1 MRAVVTGGG
10 VAGSASAIA
19 LARIGAD
26 VTVYEAY
33 EDPAGPVGSYVSLAV
48 NGLRALDAL
57 GCLPQVQAAGF
68 PVARQRMWSGS
79 GRLLG
84 DVARGRRPEDELL
97 SVAIMRADL
106 VTALRTAALEAGAR
120 IVTGERLDGP
130 PNPRIADADLIVGAD
145 GIWSAT
151 RRALDPAAPEPA
163 YAGLYSVSG
172 TSGSVP
178 AGLPRDG
185 FNWIFAKRGVFI
197 FLPVPDGTVWWT
209 AQVSAAEPPANPA
222 AVGVAELA
230 ALFAT
235 EVQVTAVLREA
246 TTVRTA
252 NLGHV
257 LKPVTRRHDGRIVLI
272 GDAAH
277 PVGAGQGA
285 SIALEDAVILARH
298 LASTGTR
305 RTGETGLAG
314 LAGRAVRAAVG
325 AGKSGAAV
333 RAVGAGKTGAALRA
347 VGADAIGN
355 ALAAFDA
362 ERQPR
367 AGNLAKME
375 TSNRDVKTAGPIA
388 TRMREVIMPHVFNR
402 FYENATG
409 WLYDFDPGTLP
420 VSHG

>member
-1 MRAVVTGGG
+1 MRAVVIGGG

-48 NGLRALDAL
+48 NGLRALEAL
-57 GCLPQVQAAGF
+57 GCLAQVQSAGF
-68 PVARQRMWSGS
+68 PVARQRMWSGR
-79 GRLLG
+79 GKLLG
-84 DVARGRRPEDELL
+84 DVARGRRPEDSLH
-97 SVAIMRADL
+97 SVALMRADL
-106 VTALRTAALEAGAR
+106 VTALRTAALAAGAQ
-120 IVTGERLDGP
+120 IVTGQRLDGEADQ
-130 PNPRIADADLIVGAD
+130 RTADADLIVGAD

-151 RRALDPAAPEPA
+151 RRALDPAAPGPA

-185 FNWIFAKRGVFI
+185 FNWIFARHGVFI

-209 AQVSAAEPPANPA
+209 AQVSASEPPPDPA
-222 AVGVAELA
+222 AIGVAELTR
-230 ALFAT
+230 LFGT
-235 EVQVTAVLREA
+235 EAQATAVLRA
-246 TTVRTA
+246 ASTVHAA
-252 NLGHV
+252 NLGHL
-257 LKPVTRRHDGRIVLI
+257 LKPVIRRHGGRIVLI

-285 SIALEDAVILARH
+285 SAAMEDAVILGRH
-298 LASTGTR
+298 LA
-305 RTGETGLAG
+305 
-314 LAGRAVRAAVG
+314 G
-325 AGKSGAAV
+325 AGA
-333 RAVGAGKTGAALRA
+333 GAGAGAEAQA
-347 VGADAIGN
+347 GAIAQ
-355 ALAAFDA
+355 ALAAFDR

-367 AGNLAKME
+367 AGQLAKMAAG
-375 TSNRDVKTAGPIA
+375 NRDAKTAGPVA
-388 TRMREVIMPHVFNR
+388 TRMREMIMPHVFNR

-420 VSHG
+420 VT

>member
-1 MRAVVTGGG
+1 MGMRAVVMGGG

-19 LARIGAD
+19 LARVGAD

-33 EDPAGPVGSYVSLAV
+33 ADPAGPVGSYVSLAV

-57 GCLPQVQAAGF
+57 GCLAPVQWAGF
-68 PVARQRMWSGS
+68 PVDRQRMWSGR

-84 DVARGRRPEDELL
+84 DVARGRRPQDPLH
-97 SVAIMRADL
+97 SVTLMRADL
-106 VTALRTAALEAGAR
+106 VTTLRTAARDAGAK
-120 IVTGERLDGP
+120 IVTGQRLAAGAD
-130 PNPRIADADLIVGAD
+130 PRTADADLIVGAD

-172 TSGSVP
+172 TSGRVP

-185 FNWIFAKRGVFI
+185 FNWVFARHGVFI

-209 AQVSAAEPPANPA
+209 AQVAAAGPPADPA
-222 AVGVAELA
+222 AVGVAELTRLFGTEPQA
-230 ALFAT
+230 A
-235 EVQVTAVLREA
+235 AVLRAA
-246 TTVRTA
+246 TAVRAA
-252 NLGHV
+252 NPGHV
-257 LKPVTRRHDGRIVLI
+257 LQPVTRRHGGATVLI

-285 SIALEDAVILARH
+285 SIAMEDAVVLARH
-298 LASTGTR
+298 LAS
-305 RTGETGLAG
+305 A
-314 LAGRAVRAAVG
+314 G
-325 AGKSGAAV
+325 AGDIS
-333 RAVGAGKTGAALRA
+333 R
-347 VGADAIGN
+347 

-367 AGNLAKME
+367 AGKLARME
-375 TSNRDVKTAGPIA
+375 TRNRDAKTAGPVGA
-388 TRMREVIMPHVFNR
+388 RLREAVMPHVFSR
-402 FYENATG
+402 FYEQATG

-420 VSHG
+420 VPAER